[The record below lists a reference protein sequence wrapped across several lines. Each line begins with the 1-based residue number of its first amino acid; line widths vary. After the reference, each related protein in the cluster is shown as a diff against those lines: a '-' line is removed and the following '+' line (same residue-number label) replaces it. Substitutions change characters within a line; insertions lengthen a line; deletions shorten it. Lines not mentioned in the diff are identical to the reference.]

1 MPSEEGERLLRL
13 VRWLLLRQ
21 SARGGEIRVLTG
33 FNDQRAGWQE
43 VRADW
48 FSWNTV
54 LSVPWRAPMH
64 INVAEAYA
72 RLLGVKWR
80 VQQPTETGLRYL
92 NLMDSQ
98 ANLAHAAK
106 GRGASTRMRHVELQ
120 ISAYQA
126 AGHLREI
133 GGYVRSD
140 RNPAD
145 SGSRDTA
152 RWKRQRGLESSCCG
166 RFGGFRQFP
175 ELPPQHRFPWQ
186 GPQIYWNG
194 SAPLMRCLASDT
206 PYRSSS
212 IIKLD

>member
-1 MPSEEGERLLRL
+1 
-13 VRWLLLRQ
+13 
-21 SARGGEIRVLTG
+21 
-33 FNDQRAGWQE
+33 
-43 VRADW
+43 
-48 FSWNTV
+48 
-54 LSVPWRAPMH
+54 MH

-98 ANLAHAAK
+98 VNLAHAAK

-152 RWKRQRGLESSCCG
+152 RWKRQRTNATLE
-166 RFGGFRQFP
+166 
-175 ELPPQHRFPWQ
+175 PPGWQ
-186 GPQIYWNG
+186 
-194 SAPLMRCLASDT
+194 AP
-206 PYRSSS
+206 
-212 IIKLD
+212 